1 LTIVKKLITLLGQI
15 KLKKYYWQGSEFS
28 FDLLFRVNE
37 NKQSIKESQIEYDF
51 SLLENKKVLIVEDNK
66 SPNDYQ
72 THARE

>member
-1 LTIVKKLITLLGQI
+1 
-15 KLKKYYWQGSEFS
+15 
-28 FDLLFRVNE
+28 LFRVNE

-66 SPNDYQ
+66 INQMIQ

>member
-1 LTIVKKLITLLGQI
+1 LTIVKKINYVAWRSNKIKVLLA
-15 KLKKYYWQGSEFS
+15 GSEFS

-66 SPNDYQ
+66 S
-72 THARE
+72 TK

>member
-1 LTIVKKLITLLGQI
+1 LTIVKKINYVAWSNKIKKVLLA
-15 KLKKYYWQGSEFS
+15 GSEFS

-66 SPNDYQ
+66 INQ
-72 THARE
+72 MITNAC